1 MSKQI
6 QVKSVGGYP
15 IVAANTG
22 TSKVYSVSNKTVAN
36 ILHKVG
42 YAKKDLISHIMPKP
56 WYSPAD
62 IRALTDVGYAEE
74 DISIILHECKSVAK
88 KVSEFFSGSMKEG
101 SAEQRLADTS
111 DYWNKFA
118 GKFGK
123 EFMNIRAVKH
133 DGQILFLVDD
143 IAKIYGGS
151 YAVNPRRFVQELSC
165 KGTKKCTL
173 HKLSYNQILMASP
186 SSSSD
191 ARGFRQGK
199 HFISRNDMM
208 LVLQQSNSPAALQY
222 RNHLI
227 SILEK
232 DIDRHEKERVEQRA
246 KGSEERDINV
256 ELGKRFTESCAKKGL
271 IIRTMQGELNLGF
284 FGMPKKQYM
293 QQNSIAEPM
302 HDNLSIRQV
311 NGKNMAYSIAVAD
324 LDDRSDEDIVPK
336 EGKIICYSAGLAA
349 RMMMESK
356 DLRSRFRIM
365 VQDEAITR
373 NIKLR
378 HKVNS

>member
-22 TSKVYSVSNKTVAN
+22 ASKVYSVSNKTVAN

-74 DISIILHECKSVAK
+74 DISIIMHECKSVAK
-88 KVSEFFSGSMKEG
+88 KVSEFFSGRSMEEG

-227 SILEK
+227 NILEK
-232 DIDRHEKERVEQRA
+232 DINRHEEEQIEQRA
-246 KGSEERDINV
+246 KGTKERENNIDLN
-256 ELGKRFTESCAKKGL
+256 KRFTESCARKKL
-271 IIRTMQGELNLGF
+271 VTRIMQGEINRSVLG
-284 FGMPKKQYM
+284 MTKAEYM
-293 QQNSIAEPM
+293 SKNSIPEPFN
-302 HDNLSIRQV
+302 DNASVHVVNTKNIALSI
-311 NGKNMAYSIAVAD
+311 SIGD
-324 LDDRSDEDIVPK
+324 LDAHPESKITNK
-336 EGKIICYSAGLAA
+336 EGKAICFAAGSIARVMMTSKSARAQIDAIARKELALT
-349 RMMMESK
+349 K
-356 DLRSRFRIM
+356 
-365 VQDEAITR
+365 
-373 NIKLR
+373 
-378 HKVNS
+378 

>member
-22 TSKVYSVSNKTVAN
+22 ASKVYSVSNKTVAN

-74 DISIILHECKSVAK
+74 DISIIMHECKSVAK
-88 KVSEFFSGSMKEG
+88 KVSEFFSCSMKEG

-151 YAVNPRRFVQELSC
+151 YANGNTGLNLFQTKVLSKSINNYC
-165 KGTKKCTL
+165 LK
-173 HKLSYNQILMASP
+173 KLSYVQILEASP
-186 SSSSD
+186 KSTAD
-191 ARGFRQGK
+191 ARSFRQGK
-199 HFISRNDMM
+199 YFLEEEAMLFI
-208 LVLQQSNSPAALQY
+208 LQQSKSPAAVQY
-222 RNHLI
+222 RLHLI
-227 SILEK
+227 DVLKGRAKNMLE
-232 DIDRHEKERVEQRA
+232 HEEERVEQRA
-246 KGSEERDINV
+246 KGSE
-256 ELGKRFTESCAKKGL
+256 
-271 IIRTMQGELNLGF
+271 
-284 FGMPKKQYM
+284 
-293 QQNSIAEPM
+293 
-302 HDNLSIRQV
+302 
-311 NGKNMAYSIAVAD
+311 
-324 LDDRSDEDIVPK
+324 
-336 EGKIICYSAGLAA
+336 
-349 RMMMESK
+349 
-356 DLRSRFRIM
+356 
-365 VQDEAITR
+365 
-373 NIKLR
+373 
-378 HKVNS
+378 

>member
-22 TSKVYSVSNKTVAN
+22 ASKVYSVSNKTVAN

-74 DISIILHECKSVAK
+74 DISIIMHECKSVAK
-88 KVSEFFSGSMKEG
+88 KVSEFFSGRSIEEG

-151 YAVNPRRFVQELSC
+151 YSQGTVGLDLFMRKVISNPVREYVIE
-165 KGTKKCTL
+165 
-173 HKLSYNQILMASP
+173 KLSYTTPL
-186 SSSSD
+186 
-191 ARGFRQGK
+191 
-199 HFISRNDMM
+199 
-208 LVLQQSNSPAALQY
+208 PA
-222 RNHLI
+222 
-227 SILEK
+227 E
-232 DIDRHEKERVEQRA
+232 
-246 KGSEERDINV
+246 
-256 ELGKRFTESCAKKGL
+256 
-271 IIRTMQGELNLGF
+271 NL
-284 FGMPKKQYM
+284 
-293 QQNSIAEPM
+293 
-302 HDNLSIRQV
+302 H
-311 NGKNMAYSIAVAD
+311 
-324 LDDRSDEDIVPK
+324 
-336 EGKIICYSAGLAA
+336 
-349 RMMMESK
+349 
-356 DLRSRFRIM
+356 
-365 VQDEAITR
+365 
-373 NIKLR
+373 
-378 HKVNS
+378 

>member
-15 IVAANTG
+15 IVASNTG
-22 TSKVYSVSNKTVAN
+22 VSKVYSVSNKTVAN

-42 YAKKDLISHIMPKP
+42 YDRKDLIAHVMPKD
-56 WYSPAD
+56 WYSPSD
-62 IRALTDVGYAEE
+62 IRALTDIGYAEE
-74 DISIILHECKSVAK
+74 DISIIMHECKSVAK

-151 YAVNPRRFVQELSC
+151 YANGKIGLDSFIRQVLNRKAS
-165 KGTKKCTL
+165 KKIDL
-173 HKLSYNQILMASP
+173 AKLTYNQILESSP
-186 SSSSD
+186 KSIAD
-191 ARGFRQGK
+191 ARSFRQGK
-199 HFISRNDMM
+199 YFISRNDMM

-232 DIDRHEKERVEQRA
+232 DIDRHEEEQIEQRA
-246 KGSEERDINV
+246 KGTKERENNIDLN
-256 ELGKRFTESCAKKGL
+256 KRFTESCARKKL
-271 IIRTMQGELNLGF
+271 VTRIMQGEINRSVLG
-284 FGMPKKQYM
+284 MTKAEYM
-293 QQNSIAEPM
+293 SKNSIPEPFN
-302 HDNLSIRQV
+302 DNASVHVVNTKNIALSI
-311 NGKNMAYSIAVAD
+311 SIGD
-324 LDDRSDEDIVPK
+324 LDAHPESKIGNK
-336 EGKIICYSAGLAA
+336 EGKAICFAAGSIARVMMTSKSARAQIDAIARKELA
-349 RMMMESK
+349 MNK
-356 DLRSRFRIM
+356 
-365 VQDEAITR
+365 
-373 NIKLR
+373 
-378 HKVNS
+378 

>member
-22 TSKVYSVSNKTVAN
+22 ASKVYSVSNKTVAN

-74 DISIILHECKSVAK
+74 DISIIMHECKSVAK
-88 KVSEFFSGSMKEG
+88 KVSEFFSGRSMEEG

-133 DGQILFLVDD
+133 DGQVLFLVDD

-151 YAVNPRRFVQELSC
+151 YSQGTVGLDLFMRKVISNPVREYVIE
-165 KGTKKCTL
+165 
-173 HKLSYNQILMASP
+173 KLSYSQILEIAP
-186 SSSSD
+186 SSKLD
-191 ARGFRQGK
+191 ARSMYRGK
-199 HFISRNDMM
+199 YFLEEEAM
-208 LVLQQSNSPAALQY
+208 LFVLQQSKSPAAVQY
-222 RNHLI
+222 RLHLI
-227 SILEK
+227 DVLKGRAKNMLE
-232 DIDRHEKERVEQRA
+232 HEEEQIEQRA
-246 KGSEERDINV
+246 KGTKERENNIDLN
-256 ELGKRFTESCAKKGL
+256 KRFTESCARKKL
-271 IIRTMQGELNLGF
+271 VTRIMQGEINRSVLG
-284 FGMPKKQYM
+284 MTKAEYM
-293 QQNSIAEPM
+293 SKNSIPEPFN
-302 HDNLSIRQV
+302 DNASVHVVNTKNIALSI
-311 NGKNMAYSIAVAD
+311 SIGD
-324 LDDRSDEDIVPK
+324 LDAHPESKIANK
-336 EGKIICYSAGLAA
+336 EGKAICFAAGSIARVMMTSKSARAQIDAIARRELALNN
-349 RMMMESK
+349 E
-356 DLRSRFRIM
+356 
-365 VQDEAITR
+365 
-373 NIKLR
+373 
-378 HKVNS
+378 